1 MAWVR
6 RSERTRVT
14 KRAFFKILGSRTR
27 RLLDGANIGINDDW
41 RLKMKTNLTKAAI
54 VATTLS
60 ATSTVWAGAV
70 RAPVEAPLMGPWALG
85 IMAVLVA
92 SVAYWIKK
100 K

>member
-1 MAWVR
+1 M
-6 RSERTRVT
+6 T
-14 KRAFFKILGSRTR
+14 I
-27 RLLDGANIGINDDW
+27 INDW
-41 RLKMKTNLTKAAI
+41 RIEMKIDLTKAAS

-60 ATSTVWAGAV
+60 ATSTVWAGAG